1 MKTFKVISTFKA
13 KNENELT
20 LKTNDYIFSSGN
32 TTNSSTK
39 DNIMKGLLIKFH
51 LRYKISFFIVFIN

>member
-39 DNIMKGLLIKFH
+39 DSIMKGLLIKFH